1 MNNNPWSPGR
11 DVVAQRLIRTL
22 LVIAIAVGVG
32 TLLMMIASVFDRVHT
47 TMIEIVFA
55 ILFAYAIY
63 PPVKWLAA
71 RRVPVPLA
79 AICVYI
85 VLGVLILG
93 ALAWLA
99 PAIASQ
105 VESFTRDYPHLVAQT
120 QQQIADPVNSPLL
133 SHLPAG
139 IRSEIAANAAKAGT
153 LLGGFAAGVGTHT
166 LSVLTGTTA
175 LLVSVGLILGLTL
188 LVLGDLAMI
197 QAFGTRVVP
206 ARYRPDA
213 LSFMHDVDE
222 VIGGFVRGQVLLA
235 LVVAVAGTLVLV
247 VLGVPFGILLGI
259 LAGIVS
265 IVPLIGPIIAC
276 IPVLVISFFT
286 VGLVKAIIVGVL
298 FAIIIGVQQNVLV
311 PVLVA
316 RSVGVTPLV
325 IFVAL
330 LLGSEAFGILGALLS
345 IPIAGILRVATER
358 LFPPEQRA
366 DALLTEARDRS
377 GEPVDATR
385 KATGI

>member
-1 MNNNPWSPGR
+1 MN
-11 DVVAQRLIRTL
+11 DKLIKTL
-22 LVIAIAVGVG
+22 LVIAIAVGIG
-32 TLLMMIASVFDRVHT
+32 TLLVMVTAVFDRVHT

-63 PPVKWLAA
+63 PPVKLLAA
-71 RRVPVPLA
+71 RGLPVPLA
-79 AICVYI
+79 ALCVYVI
-85 VLGVLILG
+85 LGILVIG

-99 PAIASQ
+99 PTIASQ
-105 VESFTRDYPHLVAQT
+105 VETFTREYPHLVAQT
-120 QQQIADPVNSPLL
+120 QKQIADPVNSPLL
-133 SHLPAG
+133 SHLPASV
-139 IRSEIAANAAKAGT
+139 RTAIAANAGKAGT
-153 LLGGFAAGVGTHT
+153 LLGGVATGIGMHT
-166 LSVLTGTTA
+166 LEVLTGTTA

-188 LVLGDLAMI
+188 LILGDLTQI
-197 QAFGTRVVP
+197 QAFATRLVP
-206 ARYRPDA
+206 VRYRPSA
-213 LSFMHDVDE
+213 LAFMNDVDE

-235 LVVAVAGTLVLV
+235 IVVAVAGTIVLIL
-247 VLGVPFGILLGI
+247 LGVPFGILLGV

-276 IPVLVISFFT
+276 IPVIVISFFT
-286 VGLVKAIIVGVL
+286 VGLIKAIVVGVL

-311 PVLVA
+311 PIFVA

-358 LFPPEQRA
+358 IFPHE
-366 DALLTEARDRS
+366 
-377 GEPVDATR
+377 ATR
-385 KATGI
+385 TDTGA